1 MQPPRFAFPPRR
13 RRPRRPARE
22 PTRTFRGALRGYSI
36 ALAFLSAS
44 ILSGG
49 PASATERPADRDVE
63 RVTSEAADAPTIGP
77 GAVDGAIDLS
87 PYAGKVVYV
96 DFWASWCTPC
106 RAAFPWMNALQ
117 AELGDE
123 GLVVIGVNTG
133 DTPDEAARFLEQV
146 PAEFTLMEDEDGS
159 IARAYGVA
167 GMPTAFVHD
176 RDGALVASHE
186 GFNETLAEERGSA
199 LRERVRAGR

>member
-1 MQPPRFAFPPRR
+1 MDEAAER
-13 RRPRRPARE
+13 
-22 PTRTFRGALRGYSI
+22 
-36 ALAFLSAS
+36 
-44 ILSGG
+44 
-49 PASATERPADRDVE
+49 ATEAP
-63 RVTSEAADAPTIGP
+63 EAAI
-77 GAVDGAIDLS
+77 GAIDLS

-106 RAAFPWMNALQ
+106 RAAFPWMNELQ

-146 PAEFTLMEDEDGS
+146 PASFTLMDDEDGA

-176 RDGALVASHE
+176 RSGALVASHQ
-186 GFNETLAEERGSA
+186 GFNEALAEERATA
-199 LRERVRAGR
+199 LRERVLSTR